1 MLAIK
6 MYPLTLDFLFSVFYL
21 IRTFF
26 NTYTASGVLNPFNQ
40 ILCTRTLTFGRFN
53 KLFHMREQSYGS
65 GFPFES
71 DFLIYFLNSISL

>member
-40 ILCTRTLTFGRFN
+40 IL
-53 KLFHMREQSYGS
+53 
-65 GFPFES
+65 
-71 DFLIYFLNSISL
+71 